1 MQPRHRASGKEWSR
15 KWGNGG
21 RTGTGSGPQA
31 LRPQYTALVY
41 ITNHGAW
48 PRVSKASQESR
59 PGPALAYRR
68 EGERLGSQE
77 TQFASWPQPDRN
89 PQENAPLPLHALPP
103 ASWALSHKPCAL
115 ASPSHPPQPVL
126 ARPSDTQ
133 LRLPPPWLSRSSS
146 DPTGLPLLS
155 GHRVSS
161 GNPGGHC
168 AVQPEAGPA
177 HLTSGQRSRK
187 VRGAWGLLTRS
198 PGHGS

>member
-68 EGERLGSQE
+68 EGERLGSRE
-77 TQFASWPQPDRN
+77 TRFASWPQPDRN

-115 ASPSHPPQPVL
+115 ASPSHHPPN
-126 ARPSDTQ
+126 PSLRGLQTPSSGSLLPGCPPHLLTQ
-133 LRLPPPWLSRSSS
+133 LVFRYSQVTVFPAGTLEAIALYSRRLGPP
-146 DPTGLPLLS
+146 T
-155 GHRVSS
+155 
-161 GNPGGHC
+161 
-168 AVQPEAGPA
+168 
-177 HLTSGQRSRK
+177 
-187 VRGAWGLLTRS
+187 
-198 PGHGS
+198 